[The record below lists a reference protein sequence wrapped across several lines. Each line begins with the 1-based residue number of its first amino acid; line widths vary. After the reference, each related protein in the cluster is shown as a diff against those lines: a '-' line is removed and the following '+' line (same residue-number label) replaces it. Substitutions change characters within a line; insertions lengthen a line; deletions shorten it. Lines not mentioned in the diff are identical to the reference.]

1 MWSNAAQRRARH
13 PRMWRRGSSSGPRA
27 AAHSDDRAVKQFPSW
42 RDASPGGIS
51 HGLSPAA
58 EPPLASGE
66 DLVVRYGDR
75 AVLDRVSIEVRRRE
89 VLSLIGP
96 NGAGKTTAV
105 RALLGLIKPD
115 SGSVRHAPGL
125 VVGYV
130 PQRIAPE
137 ELLPLTVRRFLAMAG
152 RGGRAEAEATLD
164 EVGVAEVMER
174 QLSSLSGGEYR
185 RVLLARALLRD
196 SDLLVLDEPVQQVDF
211 AGQLAMHQLIARLRD
226 RRGCGVLIISH
237 DLHLVLGATDRVVCI
252 NGHVCC
258 AGEPEAVSRHPEY
271 ISLFG
276 PHAAAAVA
284 VYTHEHDHT
293 HGLPVSVVPVDPG
306 HSGTGSPSDEAG

>member
-1 MWSNAAQRRARH
+1 MSALRGAAAEPLNRR
-13 PRMWRRGSSSGPRA
+13 RA
-27 AAHSDDRAVKQFPSW
+27 AA
-42 RDASPGGIS
+42 G
-51 HGLSPAA
+51 
-58 EPPLASGE
+58 PLLVSGR
-66 DLVVRYGDR
+66 DLVVRFRGR
-75 AVLDRVSIEVRRRE
+75 KVLDRVSIEIHRRE
-89 VLSLIGP
+89 VVSLIGP

-115 SGSVRHAPGL
+115 AGVVHREPGV

-130 PQRIAPE
+130 PQRFEQE

-152 RGGRAEAEATLD
+152 PRERADAAATLD
-164 EVGVAEVMER
+164 EVGVASVVDR
-174 QLSSLSGGEYR
+174 QLSSLSGGEFR

-196 SDLLVLDEPVQQVDF
+196 PGLLVLDEPVQQVDF
-211 AGQLAMHQLIARLRD
+211 AGQVAMHQLIGRLRD

-271 ISLFG
+271 VSLFG
-276 PHAAAAVA
+276 PRAAAALA
-284 VYTHEHDHT
+284 VYTHDHDHR
-293 HGLPVSVVPVDPG
+293 HGLPISVTPVESNPPC
-306 HSGTGSPSDEAG
+306 TGSSPGEAD

>member
-1 MWSNAAQRRARH
+1 MWSNAAQGRVRH
-13 PRMWRRGSSSGPRA
+13 PRVWRRGSSSGPRA
-27 AAHSDDRAVKQFPSW
+27 TAHGDDRAVRQFPSW
-42 RDASPGGIS
+42 RDASADRMNQGPD
-51 HGLSPAA
+51 PAA
-58 EPPLASGE
+58 EPLLASGQ
-66 DLVVRYGDR
+66 DLVVHYGDR
-75 AVLDRVSIEVRRRE
+75 AVLDRVSFEVRRRE

-125 VVGYV
+125 IVGYV

-226 RRGCGVLIISH
+226 RRGCGVLVISH

-258 AGEPEAVSRHPEY
+258 AGAPEAVSRHPEY

-293 HGLPVSVVPVDPG
+293 HGLPVSVVPADRG
-306 HSGTGSPSDEAG
+306 NSGTGSPSDETD